1 MARYRHKA
9 VPDATS
15 TPPRLL
21 FLVPE
26 DWFFVSHFIGM
37 GIAARQAGFDVAIAT
52 PVRAHRLTI
61 EAAGIRVIDVDRNR
75 VGMGPLS
82 LLRTIDTFRR
92 IIAAEEPDIIHCI
105 ALRTVLTGGLAA
117 RLTGVRGTVLAPT
130 GLGFLWSNDHFA
142 ARMARRLIRFIVSH
156 VLDTP
161 RTLFLFENPDD
172 ARALGLDPDDRS
184 KITLVRGAGVEPAA
198 FPPQPPRHDDTLRLA
213 VVARMIA
220 SKRIA
225 DAVAAVGLAQAAGHR
240 VSLDIYGAPDPVN
253 PASYT
258 QAELDA
264 WSRLPGIT
272 WKGPTRDVTAVWR
285 EADGAI
291 LLSTG
296 EGLPRSLVEAL
307 ASARAIITTD
317 APGNNIVVEDGI
329 NGFLV
334 PPGDPKA
341 AAAAIGRLAG
351 DRQMLARMGEAAR
364 RHFENG
370 FTAKDV
376 TDAAVALYRRLL
388 AQQAASL

>member
-1 MARYRHKA
+1 MALPHHTVA
-9 VPDATS
+9 PPVAS

-37 GIAARQAGFDVAIAT
+37 GIAARQAGFEVAIAT
-52 PVRAHRLTI
+52 PVHAHRATI
-61 EAAGIRVIDVDRNR
+61 EAAGIRVIEVGRDRAR
-75 VGMGPLS
+75 MAPLS
-82 LLRTIDTFRR
+82 LLRSIDALRR
-92 IIAAEEPDIIHCI
+92 IIEVERPDIIHCI
-105 ALRTVLTGGLAA
+105 ALRTVVTGGVAA
-117 RLTGVRGTVLAPT
+117 RLAHVPGIVLAPT
-130 GLGFLWSNDHFA
+130 GLGFLWSHDHVA
-142 ARMARRLIRFIVSH
+142 ARLTRRLIRLMVSH

-172 ARALGLDPDDRS
+172 ARALGLDPRDRS
-184 KITLVRGAGVEPAA
+184 KITLVRGAGVDPSA
-198 FPPQPPRHDDTLRLA
+198 FPAQPPRHDDTLRLA

-240 VSLDIYGAPDPVN
+240 VSFDIYGAPDPVN

-258 QAELDA
+258 RRELDA

-272 WKGPTRDVTAVWR
+272 WRGPTRDVAAVWR
-285 EADGAI
+285 EADAAI

-334 PPGDPKA
+334 PPADPGA
-341 AAAAIGRLAG
+341 AAVAIGRLAD
-351 DRQMLARMGEAAR
+351 DRQMLARMGEAGR
-364 RHFENG
+364 RRFENG

-376 TDAAVALYRRLL
+376 TDTAMALYQRLL
-388 AQQAASL
+388 AQQATRP